1 MMTDPIKTSSLMR
14 VEEARARV
22 LKMVPIMEQIDVP
35 VADARAAVVA
45 MDLKAPHDLP
55 RFDNSAMDGY
65 ALRSEDGVRAPIELE
80 VIGEVRAGDPGDL
93 KIELGTAA
101 RIMTGA
107 PIPPGADT
115 VCPIEQATEQNG
127 RVTIEA
133 RTAAGSSVRAAGED
147 VRSGDVL
154 VTSGT
159 ELGSAEIALLAS
171 MGVSPVPVRK
181 TPRVA
186 IVVTGD
192 ELVEPEAELR
202 PGAIHDSNSPALRA
216 LVEEAGAVAVVMGRA
231 ADVYEDVVAALERAA
246 DVADLVISSGGVS
259 VGKHDHVKAA
269 VEKLGAIDAWRVAMR
284 PGKPVVV
291 GRVGEVP
298 FLGLPGNPVSVH
310 VSFEQFARPAIRKM
324 RGCSSLLRPTITARL
339 TNPIDKAAGRMEFV
353 RVFLSQADGGWA
365 ATTTG
370 PQGSH
375 IQSSLIGAHGVARFP
390 TDEEHLDA
398 GAEVTVE
405 VWRLPEQ
412 PDV

>member
-412 PDV
+412 PDA